1 MTDCCRNLTSMKLND
16 CFKTYTYELDKIISP
31 EETVKEVRKR
41 LKDSGIDILKK
52 LVRIDTG
59 RLNIPVYLSMCGTD
73 AVKTIGTRKQMGKG
87 GTPDQAE
94 ASALMELVERFSF
107 FSFIHKDNFLE
118 TTYRTIRDHAL
129 PYGYIPQSVYDPDP
143 RSETAFKLFENLPL
157 TWTKAHDIKNGQNVY
172 LPIGWFYAIH
182 EYNGPAAG
190 NSIEEALLQGLC
202 EVVERHV
209 SSIISHEKRPT
220 PTIALASIQD
230 PAGRELIQK
239 FQRNGIKLYLKD
251 FSLNTGI
258 PTVGALAYDPMT
270 FPNASE
276 IIFTAG
282 TTTSPEKS
290 VIRAMT
296 EVAQLAGDFQNRTT
310 YKPTLPKFVD
320 LQEASYI
327 IDNEKVVELQSLPD
341 LSDRNLKVEIDRC
354 IKALAFIGLDVF
366 AVDMT
371 HPELKIPVVYTVIP
385 GAHFRDRTREN
396 DVCYHSARLVS
407 GLPDAHRALEEMK
420 KMSILFP
427 NRYEVAFFLGYAYER
442 LEYPQKALAH
452 FERALSLYPRPV
464 DIVNIYCHI
473 GIAHRD
479 MGDYEK
485 AIAMLSEGLSHDNQM
500 KEVYQQLGYCYFKL
514 AKYEEAIAQF
524 EKVLEIDPGSAI
536 DYANIGANL
545 KAMGYNA
552 EAIKLYEMA
561 LDLDPEIDFAQH
573 HLRELRGE
581 TVTRAT

>member
-1 MTDCCRNLTSMKLND
+1 MKLED
-16 CFKTYTYELDKIISP
+16 CFKTHTYELDKLISP
-31 EETVKEVRKR
+31 EKTVTKVRKR
-41 LKDSGIDILKK
+41 LNDSGFDILEK

-59 RLNIPVYLSMCGTD
+59 RLNIPVYVSMCGTD
-73 AVKTIGTRKQMGKG
+73 AVKTMGTRKQMGKG
-87 GTPDQAE
+87 GTPDQAK

-118 TTYRTIRDHAL
+118 TTYRKIRDRAL
-129 PYGYIPQSVYDPDP
+129 PYNYIPQSVYDPDP
-143 RSETAFKLFENLPL
+143 DSEAAVKLFENLPL
-157 TWTKAHDIKNGQNVY
+157 TWTRAHDVKNGQDLY

-209 SSIISHEKRPT
+209 SSIITHEKRLT
-220 PTIALASIQD
+220 PTISLASIQD
-230 PAGRELIQK
+230 PVGRELIQK

-251 FSLNTGI
+251 FSLNTGM
-258 PTVGALAYDPMT
+258 PTVGALAYDPTT
-270 FPNASE
+270 FPHASE
-276 IIFTAG
+276 VIFTAG

-290 VIRAMT
+290 VIRAIT

-320 LQEASYI
+320 LKEASYI
-327 IDNEKVVELQSLPD
+327 IENEKIVELQSLPD
-341 LSDRNLKVEIDRC
+341 LSDRNLKVEINRC

-371 HPELKIPVVYTVIP
+371 HPNLKIPVVYTVMP

-407 GLPDAHRALEEMK
+407 QLPDPHRALEEIK

-442 LEYPQKALAH
+442 LEYPKRALEQ
-452 FERALSLYPRPV
+452 FERALSLHPRPV
-464 DIVNIYCHI
+464 DIVSIYCHI
-473 GIAHRD
+473 GIAYRD
-479 MGDYEK
+479 MDAYEK
-485 AIAMLSEGLSHDNQM
+485 AIAVLSEGLNHDNQM

-514 AKYEEAIAQF
+514 AAYEKAIAQF

-561 LDLDPEIDFAQH
+561 LDLDPEIDFAYN

-581 TVTRAT
+581 TATRAM

>member
-1 MTDCCRNLTSMKLND
+1 
-16 CFKTYTYELDKIISP
+16 
-31 EETVKEVRKR
+31 
-41 LKDSGIDILKK
+41 
-52 LVRIDTG
+52 
-59 RLNIPVYLSMCGTD
+59 MCGTD

-129 PYGYIPQSVYDPDP
+129 PYDYIPQSVYDPDP
-143 RSETAFKLFENLPL
+143 DSEAALKLFENLPL
-157 TWTKAHDIKNGQNVY
+157 TWTKAHDVKNGQDLY
-172 LPIGWFYAIH
+172 LPIGWFYTIH

-209 SSIISHEKRPT
+209 SSIITHEKRPT
-220 PTIALASIQD
+220 PTISLASIKD
-230 PAGRELIQK
+230 PVGRELIQK

-251 FSLNTGI
+251 FSLHTGI
-258 PTVGALAYDPMT
+258 PTVGALAYDPTT
-270 FPNASE
+270 FPHSSE
-276 IIFTAG
+276 VIFTAG

-296 EVAQLAGDFQNRTT
+296 EVAQLAGDFQNRAT

-320 LQEASYI
+320 LKEASYI
-327 IDNEKVVELQSLPD
+327 TGHEKVVELQSLPD
-341 LSDRNLKVEIDRC
+341 LSDSNLKVEIDRC
-354 IKALAFIGLDVF
+354 IKALSWIGLDVF

-371 HPELKIPVVYTVIP
+371 HPKLKIPVVYTVIP

-407 GLPDAHRALEEMK
+407 QIPDAHRALEEMK

-442 LEYPQKALAH
+442 LEYPKKALEH
-452 FERALSLYPRPV
+452 FERALSLHPRPV
-464 DIVNIYCHI
+464 DIVSIYCHI

-479 MGDYEK
+479 MGGYEK
-485 AIAMLSEGLSHDNQM
+485 AIEMLSEGLSHDNQM

-514 AKYEEAIAQF
+514 AKHEEAIAQF

-561 LDLDPEIDFAQH
+561 LDLDPEIDFAQN
-573 HLRELRGE
+573 HLHELRGE
-581 TVTRAT
+581 MTTRAT